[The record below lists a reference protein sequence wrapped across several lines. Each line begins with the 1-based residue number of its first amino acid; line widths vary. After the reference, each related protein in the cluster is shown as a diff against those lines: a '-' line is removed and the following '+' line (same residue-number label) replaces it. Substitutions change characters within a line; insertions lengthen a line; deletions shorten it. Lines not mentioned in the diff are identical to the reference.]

1 MQRKDAIALFT
12 ELVAKGYVQPNLVS
26 IEQKK
31 QDKFQ
36 LKIRGSYDSKPIEL
50 FIKNKGFLIE
60 ENKDYLIIFNP

>member
-36 LKIRGSYDSKPIEL
+36 IKIRGSYDRQPIEL
-50 FIKNKGFLIE
+50 FIKNKGFSIE
-60 ENKDYLIIFNP
+60 EDKDYLIIFNP